1 MDRVTTFSAYN
12 SVISNLM
19 QAEVKQNDAEVQV
32 SSGKIASDLK
42 GFGVNAEALTAANT
56 LKTRVDGLVTG
67 LKNLG
72 VKLDSQNLA
81 LTEVSDASQGARTA
95 IANAVASGSGAGLM
109 TTLQSYFGQAAAS
122 LNTQFN
128 GHYLFAGGKVD
139 TPPVAVQTLAGLA
152 APPPGGV
159 FQNDQ
164 LAATSRLDESTTV
177 QSGMLASNIGTN
189 LFNAFASVQAFD
201 QGPGGPFSGQLTQA
215 QLNYLTS
222 MLPTFDSVGQGLTN
236 TVATNGLLQARVDQ
250 AQTTQQDRQT
260 TLQTMIGGIT
270 DVDMAE
276 AASRLSQSQ
285 VAVQASAHIFATLQ
299 NTSLLSQL
307 PVR

>member
-1 MDRVTTFSAYN
+1 
-12 SVISNLM
+12 
-19 QAEVKQNDAEVQV
+19 
-32 SSGKIASDLK
+32 
-42 GFGVNAEALTAANT
+42 
-56 LKTRVDGLVTG
+56 
-67 LKNLG
+67 
-72 VKLDSQNLA
+72 
-81 LTEVSDASQGARTA
+81 
-95 IANAVASGSGAGLM
+95 M

-122 LNTQFN
+122 LNTQYN

-236 TVATNGLLQARVDQ
+236 TTATNGLLQARVDQ

-260 TLQTMIGGIT
+260 TLQVMIGGIT

-285 VAVQASAHIFATLQ
+285 VAVQASAHIFASLQ
-299 NTSLLSQL
+299 NSSLLSIL
-307 PVR
+307 PVA